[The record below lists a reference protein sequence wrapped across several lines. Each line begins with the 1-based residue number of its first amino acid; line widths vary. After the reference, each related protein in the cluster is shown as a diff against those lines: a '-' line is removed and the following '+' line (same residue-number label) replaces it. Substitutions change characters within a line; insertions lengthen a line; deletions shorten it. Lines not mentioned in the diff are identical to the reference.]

1 MRETPAVK
9 LDSQGR
15 AQIAGEILC
24 GF

>member
-9 LDSQGR
+9 LNSQGR
-15 AQIAGEILC
+15 AQVAGEILC